1 MGVIYSFF
9 CVHSEISEQYVI
21 PSLGNMGP
29 VLELRRMPK
38 STSLIIGHDGEGGFC
53 LWYALVSQFCHLYCA
68 VPKGIIAVTVD
79 VVVIFVRDL
88 VSASR
93 MLHASYIQML
103 VI

>member
-1 MGVIYSFF
+1 MVCSNIL
-9 CVHSEISEQYVI
+9 VL
-21 PSLGNMGP
+21 SL
-29 VLELRRMPK
+29 V
-38 STSLIIGHDGEGGFC
+38 
-53 LWYALVSQFCHLYCA
+53 YCA